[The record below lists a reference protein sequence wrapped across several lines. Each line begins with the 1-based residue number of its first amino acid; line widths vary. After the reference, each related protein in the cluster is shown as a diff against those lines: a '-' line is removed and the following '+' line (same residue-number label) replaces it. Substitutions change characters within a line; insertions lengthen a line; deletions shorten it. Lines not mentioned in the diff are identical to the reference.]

1 MKDSVSTSIKDCE
14 EAVGEGLKKVSK
26 MLLEAGGKESLSCR
40 SRKYKL
46 TTTVV

>member
-26 MLLEAGGKESLSCR
+26 MFRSWRKGKPFMQ
-40 SRKYKL
+40 KQK
-46 TTTVV
+46 V